1 MQDPLAQLPTLLQ
14 SQHGISDLEAWWQ
27 QWQQCLN
34 IWGGQSLWL
43 LYWREM
49 NIQLQYQ
56 YQLFCASPGYQ
67 GFDHFDPQK
76 YVQEPYIGL
85 IPDMHRYA
93 PAIFYFWKDIRWK
106 VWANVLSPF
115 SWLHIPFGNKS
126 PESAESRSI
135 KIMTKDTRG
144 RTWQNLPNWPQKST
158 RCWLCFL
165 FLINLVNSPC
175 QGFELDCK
183 PPSPKPDN
191 QWNQSLVSMWW

>member
-1 MQDPLAQLPTLLQ
+1 
-14 SQHGISDLEAWWQ
+14 
-27 QWQQCLN
+27 
-34 IWGGQSLWL
+34 
-43 LYWREM
+43 M

-76 YVQEPYIGL
+76 CVQEPYIGL

-144 RTWQNLPNWPQKST
+144 RTWQNVAEPTELTPK
-158 RCWLCFL
+158 
-165 FLINLVNSPC
+165 VNSLLALFSFFDKPGEFPLS
-175 QGFELDCK
+175 GFRVGLQATQ
-183 PPSPKPDN
+183 P
-191 QWNQSLVSMWW
+191 QTR